1 MSCSWRQ
8 IIDGESPLEA
18 DVGPLDLMGGFPDA
32 LEGGAR
38 HNGSY
43 SKSLSWWAKVVAVL
57 VSVLIVVVVLVT
69 LIMFYCDRGAWT
81 KVCCLDLGKEDPDG
95 DGYGTMK
102 PLDYGSLD

>member
-1 MSCSWRQ
+1 M
-8 IIDGESPLEA
+8 
-18 DVGPLDLMGGFPDA
+18 GPLDLMGGFPDA

-43 SKSLSWWAKVVAVL
+43 SKSLTWWAKVVAVL

-95 DGYGTMK
+95 V
-102 PLDYGSLD
+102 